1 MKIEDYFKQYQDI
14 KIEVEHLERELKRS
28 ENIDNGLS
36 EILTNKIEKRNKI
49 RKKIETLL
57 DELPPR
63 DSCIIR
69 LFYINGYSAIKTA
82 NQTLMSERQFYREK
96 KRILQNLQERF
107 NLMQESS

>member
-1 MKIEDYFKQYQDI
+1 MGIEDFLKQYQDI

-28 ENIDNGLS
+28 ENRDSGLS
-36 EILTNKIEKRNKI
+36 EILINKKEKRNQI
-49 RKKIETLL
+49 REKIETLL

-69 LFYINGYSAIKTA
+69 MFYVSGYSAVKTA
-82 NQTLMSERQFYREK
+82 NETLMSERQFYREK
-96 KRILQNLQERF
+96 KRILQKLQEKF